1 MLFTIVLLATLA
13 LSVLGTPIG
22 RRGAMVEEVRAEQT
36 AVVHMEERADEQ
48 PGLPKNWSA
57 EKRADDEP
65 GAPSIWSVEK
75 RADDEPGA
83 PGIWSVEKRAPV
95 AAKSKQLKRAN
106 YPTPQP

>member
-1 MLFTIVLLATLA
+1 
-13 LSVLGTPIG
+13 
-22 RRGAMVEEVRAEQT
+22 MVEEVRAEQT

-48 PGLPKNWSA
+48 PGLHKVWSA

-106 YPTPQP
+106 YRRREQLRVPGRRSFATKVLALTNDYR